1 MERPFLSRDCNAK
14 NRLPAIGREPVAV
27 CGLPLDI
34 VIHVHQVADGA
45 HIIGDVGIAVDGVLD
60 GAAGHCK
67 VDHIHGFVVVQHG
80 VDQAA
85 GKGVAAAHAVQNVKG
100 VQFALEG
107 MTLVPHKGFQAVFTA
122 AVGVAHMAGDAL
134 QVGVALDKPLED
146 LVLLLV
152 AGLQGHT
159 VLPVALAVVVFVL
172 PQVVGLNA
180 QQHIHVGQAL
190 GTEVPCLL
198 PSPQGGAEVAVKAH
212 GQALL
217 LGNLQHIKDQAAAV
231 GCQCR
236 GNAAEVQPVV
246 ALQQSVQIHL
256 RKIVLG
262 NGAMLAVVD
271 DLGSADAVAGLQIIS
286 TQTVRRGLVR
296 LGQDHGGAVHIVGA
310 QPAHSALAQTV
321 VGYYAEE
328 GAVHAKVCQ
337 CQRNVGLAAAI
348 AGLKSGCHADLF
360 VVRRGHIQDFLN
372 VQAVLHRKQA
382 VAQSQHF
389 L

>member
-1 MERPFLSRDCNAK
+1 M
-14 NRLPAIGREPVAV
+14 
-27 CGLPLDI
+27 
-34 VIHVHQVADGA
+34 
-45 HIIGDVGIAVDGVLD
+45 LD
-60 GAAGHCK
+60 GAACHCK

-85 GKGVAAAHAVQNVKG
+85 GKGIAAAHAVQNVKG
-100 VQFALEG
+100 VQLALEG
-107 MTLVPHKGFQAVFTA
+107 VPLVPHKGLQAVFAA
-122 AVGVAHMAGDAL
+122 AVGVAHMAGNAL
-134 QVGVALDKPLED
+134 QVGVALDEPLED

-152 AGLQGHT
+152 AGLQGHA
-159 VLPVALAVVVFVL
+159 VLPVALAVVVFIL

-180 QQHIHVGQAL
+180 QQHIHIGQAF
-190 GTEVPCLL
+190 GTEVPCFL
-198 PSPQGGAEVAVKAH
+198 PGPQGRAEVAVKAH

-246 ALQQSVQIHL
+246 ALQQGVQIHL
-256 RKIVLG
+256 RKIILG
-262 NGAMLAVVD
+262 NGAVFAVVD

-286 TQTVRRGLVR
+286 TQTVRGGLVR

-321 VGYYAEE
+321 IGHYAEK

-337 CQRNVGLAAAI
+337 RQRNVGLAAAI

-360 VVRRGHIQDFLN
+360 VVRRG
-372 VQAVLHRKQA
+372 QA
-382 VAQSQHF
+382 QHDLTTGDELLAIGF
-389 L
+389 AAKDRIEMFHNAPPDNIADTRNY